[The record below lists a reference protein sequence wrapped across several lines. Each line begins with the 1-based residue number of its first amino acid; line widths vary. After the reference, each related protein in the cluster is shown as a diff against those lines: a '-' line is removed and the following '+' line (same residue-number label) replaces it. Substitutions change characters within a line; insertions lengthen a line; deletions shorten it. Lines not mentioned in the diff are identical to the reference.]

1 MSGLV
6 MQAAMERLML
16 KHGLSLQTPDIV
28 PLSPPT
34 DHPIVLEDTP
44 APATS
49 TQRVAHEPQIVPDA
63 RTALALAYSRLHITS
78 TKSASSTCSCWQGPA
93 RARSRPSYRS
103 HSGPG

>member
-34 DHPIVLEDTP
+34 DHPIVLEGY
-44 APATS
+44 AS
-49 TQRVAHEPQIVPDA
+49 TGDLDA
-63 RTALALAYSRLHITS
+63 ESR
-78 TKSASSTCSCWQGPA
+78 A
-93 RARSRPSYRS
+93 
-103 HSGPG
+103 